1 MDDVPVTD
9 DINEKHKACQLTP
22 EHKKK
27 EEVLSLEEKIEDDE
41 KEEGEITHDSDDD
54 ENIENLL
61 VKKTPVKTNIRSKS
75 SLESDCRSPLLIESS
90 EPFFE
95 KSLSSELAV
104 MAAKNNAGPRQR
116 KPLGEVKTESNDD
129 SLLIWKKWRLITYRT
144 RAIISRSWIQA
155 IHKDKNFWKNLL
167 KNKEMVFENGVKNI
181 QAAAYNGAR
190 TV

>member
-1 MDDVPVTD
+1 MYFFFNLLDAVDDVPVTD
-9 DINEKHKACQLTP
+9 GINEKHKVSQLTP
-22 EHKKK
+22 ELKPKLKKK
-27 EEVLSLEEKIEDDE
+27 ELLSLEDKIEDYE
-41 KEEGEITHDSDDD
+41 KEEGEITHDSDEDDID

-129 SLLIWKKWRLITYRT
+129 SLLI
-144 RAIISRSWIQA
+144 
-155 IHKDKNFWKNLL
+155 
-167 KNKEMVFENGVKNI
+167 
-181 QAAAYNGAR
+181 
-190 TV
+190 

>member
-9 DINEKHKACQLTP
+9 DINEKHKVCQLTP
-22 EHKKK
+22 ELKKK

-129 SLLIWKKWRLITYRT
+129 SLLI
-144 RAIISRSWIQA
+144 
-155 IHKDKNFWKNLL
+155 
-167 KNKEMVFENGVKNI
+167 
-181 QAAAYNGAR
+181 
-190 TV
+190 

>member
-1 MDDVPVTD
+1 MDFVNLFFLWFNLLDAVDDVPVTD
-9 DINEKHKACQLTP
+9 DINEKHKVCQLTP
-22 EHKKK
+22 ELKKK
-27 EEVLSLEEKIEDDE
+27 EEVLSLKEKIEDYE
-41 KEEGEITHDSDDD
+41 KEEGEITHDSDDDDND

-129 SLLIWKKWRLITYRT
+129 SLLIWKNWRLITLNT
-144 RAIISRSWIQA
+144 
-155 IHKDKNFWKNLL
+155 
-167 KNKEMVFENGVKNI
+167 
-181 QAAAYNGAR
+181 
-190 TV
+190 

>member
-9 DINEKHKACQLTP
+9 DINEKHKNCQLNP
-22 EHKKK
+22 ELKKK
-27 EEVLSLEEKIEDDE
+27 EEVLSLEEKIEDYE
-41 KEEGEITHDSDDD
+41 KEEGEITHDSDDND

-129 SLLIWKKWRLITYRT
+129 SLLI
-144 RAIISRSWIQA
+144 
-155 IHKDKNFWKNLL
+155 
-167 KNKEMVFENGVKNI
+167 
-181 QAAAYNGAR
+181 
-190 TV
+190 

>member
-1 MDDVPVTD
+1 MDDVLVTD

-22 EHKKK
+22 ELKKK
-27 EEVLSLEEKIEDDE
+27 EEVLSLEEKNEDDE

-129 SLLIWKKWRLITYRT
+129 SLLI
-144 RAIISRSWIQA
+144 
-155 IHKDKNFWKNLL
+155 
-167 KNKEMVFENGVKNI
+167 
-181 QAAAYNGAR
+181 
-190 TV
+190 

>member
-9 DINEKHKACQLTP
+9 DINEKSKVCQLTP
-22 EHKKK
+22 ELKKK
-27 EEVLSLEEKIEDDE
+27 EEVLTLKEKIEDYE

-104 MAAKNNAGPRQR
+104 MAAKNNARPSQR

-129 SLLIWKKWRLITYRT
+129 SLLI
-144 RAIISRSWIQA
+144 
-155 IHKDKNFWKNLL
+155 
-167 KNKEMVFENGVKNI
+167 
-181 QAAAYNGAR
+181 
-190 TV
+190 

>member
-22 EHKKK
+22 ELKKK

-54 ENIENLL
+54 ENIENQL

-129 SLLIWKKWRLITYRT
+129 SLLI
-144 RAIISRSWIQA
+144 
-155 IHKDKNFWKNLL
+155 
-167 KNKEMVFENGVKNI
+167 
-181 QAAAYNGAR
+181 
-190 TV
+190 

>member
-1 MDDVPVTD
+1 MDDVLVTD

-22 EHKKK
+22 ELKKK

-129 SLLIWKKWRLITYRT
+129 SLLI
-144 RAIISRSWIQA
+144 
-155 IHKDKNFWKNLL
+155 
-167 KNKEMVFENGVKNI
+167 
-181 QAAAYNGAR
+181 
-190 TV
+190 

>member
-1 MDDVPVTD
+1 MGDVLVTD
-9 DINEKHKACQLTP
+9 DINEKHENCQLNP
-22 EHKKK
+22 ELKKK
-27 EEVLSLEEKIEDDE
+27 EEVISLEEEKIEDYE

-104 MAAKNNAGPRQR
+104 MAAKNNAGPSQR

-129 SLLIWKKWRLITYRT
+129 SLLI
-144 RAIISRSWIQA
+144 
-155 IHKDKNFWKNLL
+155 
-167 KNKEMVFENGVKNI
+167 
-181 QAAAYNGAR
+181 
-190 TV
+190 

>member
-1 MDDVPVTD
+1 M
-9 DINEKHKACQLTP
+9 TP
-22 EHKKK
+22 ELKKK
-27 EEVLSLEEKIEDDE
+27 EEVLSLEEKIEDYE
-41 KEEGEITHDSDDD
+41 KEEGEITHDSDDDDND

-129 SLLIWKKWRLITYRT
+129 SLLI
-144 RAIISRSWIQA
+144 
-155 IHKDKNFWKNLL
+155 
-167 KNKEMVFENGVKNI
+167 
-181 QAAAYNGAR
+181 
-190 TV
+190 